1 MNPSHP
7 KDIALLVLDVDGV
20 LTDGSIIVDPDG
32 RELKRFNVR
41 DGLGIKAWQRM
52 GFAAAILSA
61 RTSPTVEHRARE
73 LALEHVVQGAMN
85 KGEGLDRLLAATG
98 LDASRVAYVGDDWLD
113 VPVLRRVGYPVVVG
127 DADAY
132 TREFARYV
140 TRAPGGRGAVRETV
154 EHLLRAKNLLARA
167 QELLASGAPPAHAP
181 GTAAH

>member
-1 MNPSHP
+1 MIHAHP
-7 KDIALLVLDVDGV
+7 RDITLLVLDVDGV
-20 LTDGSIIVDPDG
+20 LTDGSIIVDPEG

-52 GFAAAILSA
+52 GFAVAILSA
-61 RTSPTVEHRARE
+61 RKSPTVEHRARE
-73 LALEHVVQGAMN
+73 LAIEHVVQGAMN
-85 KGEGLDRLLAATG
+85 KSAGLDQILQRAN
-98 LDASRVAYVGDDWLD
+98 LDAARVAYVADDWLD

-154 EHLLRAKNLLARA
+154 EHLLRAKNLLAQA
-167 QELLASGAPPAHAP
+167 QDAFASDAPTSP
-181 GTAAH
+181 TATSH